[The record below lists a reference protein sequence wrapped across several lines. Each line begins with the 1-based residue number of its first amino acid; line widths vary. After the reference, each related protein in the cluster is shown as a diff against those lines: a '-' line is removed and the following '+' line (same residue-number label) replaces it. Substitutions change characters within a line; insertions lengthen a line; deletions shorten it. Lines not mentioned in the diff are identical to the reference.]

1 MGSGFIDN
9 RTALVK
15 DDLVRTIR
23 EGDRISVASSLFS
36 MYAYRELR
44 EQLESVGGFRFI
56 FTSKSFVREKTPKEQ
71 REFYIPR
78 LQREQGLYGT
88 ELEIRLRN
96 ELTQKA
102 IAVECAEWIR
112 RKQARF
118 MSFQNDNGL
127 SPFLGVQGEGG
138 TTAYMPFQ
146 EFSTTQLGVSHRA
159 SSYPGVAKMDAVQA
173 RGFIDQFDQA
183 WDSGQLQDVTQTVL
197 DNIEQMYRENPP
209 ELVYYMALYRIFSE
223 FLEDI
228 DEDVL
233 PKEGTGYRESV
244 IWNKLYDFQRD
255 AVLAII
261 NKLETFNG
269 CILADSVGLGKTFT
283 ALAVIK
289 YFEARNRNV
298 LVLCPKKLKDNWMTF
313 RSNVVN
319 NPLRDDRLRYD
330 VLFHT
335 DLSRVRGPSNMG
347 IDIGRIDWGNYDL
360 VVIDESHNFRN
371 GNDSAAK
378 ADDKENRY
386 RKLLEKVIRRGVRTK
401 VLMLSAT
408 PVNNR
413 FRDLQNQLA
422 LAYEGNDDDWTRKLG
437 LTTDIDTVFRNAQ
450 KAYGAWAK
458 FDPEER
464 TTKNLMDRLD
474 FDFFKVL
481 DQVTVARSRR
491 HIKRYYDMSAIGNF
505 PERLKPQTIR
515 PKLSTLPDAV
525 TYDRIYDE
533 LEKLGLALYMP
544 SEFLH
549 ESARSKYFDRDEIEG
564 LTTSGR
570 ETGVRKLMATNL
582 LKRFESSV
590 HSFRVTLERVYG
602 YMDETVKVIDKYER
616 YRNEHRS
623 LGMFE
628 RIDADRFD
636 EGFDLDRDDA
646 EEIEFTTQGRTQ
658 FALSDMDWKSWR
670 SYIQA
675 DMRVIRELLAMIRDI
690 DPGHDAK
697 LQRLYRTIRDKQEH
711 PINEGNRKILVFT
724 AFADTADYLYEHVS
738 EYAKTLGLET
748 AEVTGSRPGR
758 CTVRKVGGD
767 MGDILACFSPESKE
781 RDVTDP
787 GLRDCDIDIL
797 IATDCISEGQNL
809 QDCDMMVNYDIHWN
823 PVRIVQRFGR
833 VDRIGSTNQRIQ
845 LVNYWPDM
853 DLDKYLRLKDRVE
866 ARMRL
871 TVMTSTGDDDYI
883 NENEH
888 GDLAYRERQ
897 LRQMQSEIPD
907 LEDVEGGIS
916 ITDLGLNEFRMDLV
930 EYHKTNPDIE
940 HVPTGINAIVR
951 GEDPGILFVLRNVN
965 DAVNIGGRNQIHP
978 YYLVYVRDDGEIL
991 HGHLEPK
998 ACLDLMR
1005 SLCKGKIEH
1014 DPKLCAAYNKAT
1026 HNGRDMRH
1034 ASALLEAAVGG
1045 IIRQDERSVVDSL
1058 FGNGLS
1064 TFLDPGVQGLDDFE
1078 LVCFLVVQGKEA

>member
-1 MGSGFIDN
+1 MNSGFIDN
-9 RTALVK
+9 KTALVK
-15 DDLVRTIR
+15 DDLVRTIHA
-23 EGDRISVASSLFS
+23 GDRISVASSLFS

-44 EQLESVGGFRFI
+44 EQLENIDAFRLI
-56 FTSKSFVREKTPKEQ
+56 FTSKSFTSEKTPKEQ

-88 ELEIRLRN
+88 ELEIKLRN

-102 IAVECAEWIR
+102 IAVACAEWIK
-112 RKQARF
+112 RKGARF
-118 MSFQNDNGL
+118 MSFESDAKIP
-127 SPFLGVQGEGG
+127 SFLVTDGVGGAQG
-138 TTAYMPFQ
+138 YMPFE
-146 EFSTTQLGVSHRA
+146 EFSTTQLGVSNA
-159 SSYPGVAKMDAVQA
+159 ATPSYSSFVMKQDENQA
-173 RGFIDQFDQA
+173 RGLLGMFDQA
-183 WDSGQLQDVTQTVL
+183 WDSGELQDVTQTVL

-233 PKEGTGYRESV
+233 PKEGTGYRESQ
-244 IWNKLYDFQRD
+244 IWNKLYDFQKD
-255 AVLAII
+255 AALAII

-335 DLSRVRGPSNMG
+335 DLSRVKGPSNMG

-386 RKLLEKVIRRGVRTK
+386 QKLLEKVIHRGVKTK

-422 LAYEGNDDDWTRKLG
+422 LAYEGNDDDWTKKLG

-450 KAYGAWAK
+450 KAYGAWSK
-458 FDPEER
+458 LDPEER

-491 HIKRYYDMSAIGNF
+491 HIKRYYDMNAIGNF
-505 PERLKPQTIR
+505 PERMKPQTIR
-515 PKLSTLPDAV
+515 PKLSTRPESV
-525 TYDRIYDE
+525 SYDQIYDE
-533 LEKLGLALYMP
+533 LEKLKLALYTP
-544 SEFLH
+544 SEFLQP
-549 ESARSKYFDRDEIEG
+549 SKAAKYFDMDEIEG
-564 LTTSGR
+564 LTTRGR

-590 HSFRVTLERVYG
+590 HSFRVTLKRVYG
-602 YMDETVKVIDKYER
+602 CMDDTMKVIDKYEQHR
-616 YRNEHRS
+616 AEHKS
-623 LGMFE
+623 LGMFD
-628 RIDADRFD
+628 RIDADVFD

-646 EEIEFTTQGRTQ
+646 EEIEFTTQGKTQ

-675 DMRVIRELLAMIRDI
+675 DMRVIEGLLAMIRDI
-690 DPGHDAK
+690 DPEHDAK
-697 LQRLYRTIRDKQEH
+697 LQRLYQTIRDKQER
-711 PINEGNRKILVFT
+711 PINEGNRRILVFT

-738 EYAKTLGLET
+738 EYAQTLGLET

-758 CTVRKVGGD
+758 CTVKKVGGD
-767 MGDILACFSPESKE
+767 MGHPRLFQP
-781 RDVTDP
+781 
-787 GLRDCDIDIL
+787 
-797 IATDCISEGQNL
+797 
-809 QDCDMMVNYDIHWN
+809 
-823 PVRIVQRFGR
+823 
-833 VDRIGSTNQRIQ
+833 RIQ
-845 LVNYWPDM
+845 GT
-853 DLDKYLRLKDRVE
+853 R
-866 ARMRL
+866 
-871 TVMTSTGDDDYI
+871 
-883 NENEH
+883 
-888 GDLAYRERQ
+888 
-897 LRQMQSEIPD
+897 
-907 LEDVEGGIS
+907 
-916 ITDLGLNEFRMDLV
+916 
-930 EYHKTNPDIE
+930 
-940 HVPTGINAIVR
+940 
-951 GEDPGILFVLRNVN
+951 
-965 DAVNIGGRNQIHP
+965 
-978 YYLVYVRDDGEIL
+978 
-991 HGHLEPK
+991 
-998 ACLDLMR
+998 
-1005 SLCKGKIEH
+1005 
-1014 DPKLCAAYNKAT
+1014 
-1026 HNGRDMRH
+1026 RH
-1034 ASALLEAAVGG
+1034 RPW
-1045 IIRQDERSVVDSL
+1045 I
-1058 FGNGLS
+1058 
-1064 TFLDPGVQGLDDFE
+1064 
-1078 LVCFLVVQGKEA
+1078 K

>member
-386 RKLLEKVIRRGVRTK
+386 RKLLEKVIRSGVRTK

-422 LAYEGNDDDWTRKLG
+422 LAYEGNDDNWTKKLG

-458 FDPEER
+458 LDPEER

-491 HIKRYYDMSAIGNF
+491 HIKRYYDMSAIGSF

-533 LEKLGLALYMP
+533 LEKLRLALYMP

-623 LGMFE
+623 LGMFD
-628 RIDADRFD
+628 RIDTDRFD
-636 EGFDLDRDDA
+636 QGFDLDRDDA
-646 EEIEFTTQGRTQ
+646 EEIEFTTQGKTQ

-690 DPGHDAK
+690 DPEHDAK

-767 MGDILACFSPESKE
+767 MGDILACFSPKSKE
-781 RDVTDP
+781 RNVTDP
-787 GLRDCDIDIL
+787 RLKDCDIDIL

-888 GDLAYRERQ
+888 GDLAYREKQ
-897 LRQMQSEIPD
+897 LRQMQNEIPD
-907 LEDVEGGIS
+907 LEGVEGGIS

-930 EYHKTNPDIE
+930 EYHKKNPDIE

-951 GEDPGILFVLRNVN
+951 GADPGILFVLRNVN

-1005 SLCKGKIEH
+1005 SLCKGKDEY

-1026 HNGRDMRH
+1026 RNGKDMSH
-1034 ASALLEAAVGG
+1034 ASKLLEAAVGG
-1045 IIRQDERSVVDSL
+1045 IIRQDEQSAVDSL
-1058 FGNGLS
+1058 FGDGLS

-1078 LVCFLVVQGKEA
+1078 LVCFLVVQSREA

>member
-1 MGSGFIDN
+1 M
-9 RTALVK
+9 VK

-335 DLSRVRGPSNMG
+335 DLSRSKGPSNMG
-347 IDIGRIDWGNYDL
+347 IDIGLVDWGNYDL

-386 RKLLEKVIRRGVRTK
+386 RKLLEKVIRSGVRTK

-422 LAYEGNDDDWTRKLG
+422 LAYEGNDDNWTKKLG

-458 FDPEER
+458 LDPEER

-491 HIKRYYDMSAIGNF
+491 HIKRYYDMNAIGSF

-533 LEKLGLALYMP
+533 LEKLRLALYMP

-623 LGMFE
+623 LGMFD
-628 RIDADRFD
+628 RIDTDRFD
-636 EGFDLDRDDA
+636 QGFDLDRDDA
-646 EEIEFTTQGRTQ
+646 EEIEFTTQGKTQ

-675 DMRVIRELLAMIRDI
+675 DMRVIEGLLAMIRDI
-690 DPGHDAK
+690 DPEHDAK

-767 MGDILACFSPESKE
+767 MGDILACFSPKSKE
-781 RDVTDP
+781 RNVTDP
-787 GLRDCDIDIL
+787 RLKDCDIDIL

-888 GDLAYRERQ
+888 GDLAYREKQ
-897 LRQMQSEIPD
+897 LRQMQNEIPD
-907 LEDVEGGIS
+907 LEGVEGGIS

-930 EYHKTNPDIE
+930 EYHKKNPDIE

-951 GEDPGILFVLRNVN
+951 GADPGILFVLRNVN

-1005 SLCKGKIEH
+1005 SLCKGKDEY

-1026 HNGRDMRH
+1026 RNGKDMSH
-1034 ASALLEAAVGG
+1034 ASKLLEAAVGG
-1045 IIRQDERSVVDSL
+1045 IIRQDEQSAVDSL
-1058 FGNGLS
+1058 FGDGLS

-1078 LVCFLVVQGKEA
+1078 LVCFLVVQSREA

>member
-209 ELVYYMALYRIFSE
+209 ELVYYMALYRIFNE

-386 RKLLEKVIRRGVRTK
+386 QKLLEKVIRSGVRTK

-422 LAYEGNDDDWTRKLG
+422 LAYEGNDDNWTKKLG

-458 FDPEER
+458 LDPEER

-491 HIKRYYDMSAIGNF
+491 HIKRYYDMNAIGSF

-515 PKLSTLPDAV
+515 PKLSTQPDAV

-533 LEKLGLALYMP
+533 LERLRLALYMP

-628 RIDADRFD
+628 RIDTDRFD
-636 EGFDLDRDDA
+636 QGFDLDQDDA
-646 EEIEFTTQGRTQ
+646 EEIEFTTRVRTR

-675 DMRVIRELLAMIRDI
+675 DMQVIRELLAMIRDI
-690 DPGHDAK
+690 DPEHDAK

-738 EYAKTLGLET
+738 EYANSLGLET

-781 RDVTDP
+781 RNVTDP
-787 GLRDCDIDIL
+787 RLKDCDIDIL

-888 GDLAYRERQ
+888 GDLAYREKQ
-897 LRQMQSEIPD
+897 LRQMQNEIPD
-907 LEDVEGGIS
+907 LEGVEGGIS

-930 EYHKTNPDIE
+930 EYHKANPDIE

-951 GEDPGILFVLRNVN
+951 GADPGILFVLRNVN

-1005 SLCKGKIEH
+1005 SLCKGKDEH

-1026 HNGRDMRH
+1026 RNGKDMRR
-1034 ASALLEAAVGG
+1034 ASKLLEAAVGG
-1045 IIRQDERSVVDSL
+1045 IIRQDERSAVDSL
-1058 FGNGLS
+1058 FGDGLS

-1078 LVCFLVVQGKEA
+1078 LVCFLVIQGKEA

>member
-1 MGSGFIDN
+1 M
-9 RTALVK
+9 VK

-102 IAVECAEWIR
+102 IAVECTEWIR

-335 DLSRVRGPSNMG
+335 DLSRSKGPSNMG
-347 IDIGRIDWGNYDL
+347 IDIGLVDWGNYDL

-422 LAYEGNDDDWTRKLG
+422 LAYEGNDDDWTKKLG

-458 FDPEER
+458 LDPEER

-491 HIKRYYDMSAIGNF
+491 HIKRYYDMNAIGSF

-533 LEKLGLALYMP
+533 LEKLRLALYMP

-590 HSFRVTLERVYG
+590 YSFRVTLERVYG

-623 LGMFE
+623 LGMFD
-628 RIDADRFD
+628 RIDTDRFD
-636 EGFDLDRDDA
+636 RGFDLDRDDA
-646 EEIEFTTQGRTQ
+646 EEIEFTTQGRTG

-675 DMRVIRELLAMIRDI
+675 DMRVIEGLLAMIRDI
-690 DPGHDAK
+690 DPEHDAK
-697 LQRLYRTIRDKQEH
+697 LQRLYQTIRDKQEH

-724 AFADTADYLYEHVS
+724 AFADTADYLYEHVG

-781 RDVTDP
+781 RNVTDP
-787 GLRDCDIDIL
+787 RLKDCDIDIL

-907 LEDVEGGIS
+907 LEGVEGGIS

-930 EYHKTNPDIE
+930 EYHKANPDIE

-951 GEDPGILFVLRNVN
+951 GADPGILFVLRNVN

-998 ACLDLMR
+998 VCLDLMR
-1005 SLCKGKIEH
+1005 SLCKGKDEY

-1026 HNGRDMRH
+1026 RNGKDMSH
-1034 ASALLEAAVGG
+1034 ASKLLEAAVGG
-1045 IIRQDERSVVDSL
+1045 IIRQDEQSAVDSL
-1058 FGNGLS
+1058 FGDGLS

-1078 LVCFLVVQGKEA
+1078 LVCFLVIQGKEA

>member
-127 SPFLGVQGEGG
+127 SPFLGVQDAEG

-159 SSYPGVAKMDAVQA
+159 CSYPGVAKMDAVQA
-173 RGFIDQFDQA
+173 QGFIDQFDQA
-183 WDSGQLQDVTQTVL
+183 WNSGQLQDVTQTVL

-233 PKEGTGYRESV
+233 PKEGTGYRESA
-244 IWNKLYDFQRD
+244 IWNKLYDFQKD
-255 AVLAII
+255 AALAII

-386 RKLLEKVIRRGVRTK
+386 QKLLEKVIRRGVKTK

-422 LAYEGNDDDWTRKLG
+422 LAYEGNDDDWTKKLG

-450 KAYGAWAK
+450 KAYGAWTKLA
-458 FDPEER
+458 PEER

-481 DQVTVARSRR
+481 DQVTVARSRK
-491 HIKRYYDMSAIGNF
+491 HIKRYYDMNAIGNF

-515 PKLSTLPDAV
+515 PKLSTQPDSV

-533 LEKLGLALYMP
+533 LEKLKLALYVP

-549 ESARSKYFDRDEIEG
+549 ESARAKYFDKDEIEG

-570 ETGVRKLMATNL
+570 EAGVRKLMATNL

-602 YMDETVKVIDKYER
+602 YMDNTVKVIDKYEQ

-623 LGMFE
+623 LGMFD
-628 RIDADRFD
+628 RIDADKFD

-646 EEIEFTTQGRTQ
+646 EEIEFTTQGKTQ

-690 DPGHDAK
+690 DPEHDAK

-781 RDVTDP
+781 RNVTDP
-787 GLRDCDIDIL
+787 RLKDCDIDIL

-888 GDLAYRERQ
+888 GDLAYREKQ
-897 LRQMQSEIPD
+897 LRQMQNEIPD
-907 LEDVEGGIS
+907 LEGVEGGIS

-930 EYHKTNPDIE
+930 EYHKANPDIE

-951 GEDPGILFVLRNVN
+951 GADPGILFVLRNVN

-1005 SLCKGKIEH
+1005 SLCKGKDEY

-1026 HNGRDMRH
+1026 RNGKDMSH
-1034 ASALLEAAVGG
+1034 ASKLLEAAVGG
-1045 IIRQDERSVVDSL
+1045 IIRQDEQSAVDSL
-1058 FGNGLS
+1058 FGDGLS

-1078 LVCFLVVQGKEA
+1078 LVCFLVIQGKEA

>member
-1 MGSGFIDN
+1 
-9 RTALVK
+9 
-15 DDLVRTIR
+15 
-23 EGDRISVASSLFS
+23 

-102 IAVECAEWIR
+102 IAVECTEWIR

-335 DLSRVRGPSNMG
+335 DLSRSKGPSNMG
-347 IDIGRIDWGNYDL
+347 IDIGLVDWGNYDL

-386 RKLLEKVIRRGVRTK
+386 QKLLEKVIRRGVRTK

-422 LAYEGNDDDWTRKLG
+422 LAYEGNDDDWTKKLG

-458 FDPEER
+458 LDPEER

-491 HIKRYYDMSAIGNF
+491 HIKRYYDMNAIGSF

-515 PKLSTLPDAV
+515 PKLSTQPDAV

-533 LEKLGLALYMP
+533 LERLRLALYMP

-590 HSFRVTLERVYG
+590 YSFRVTLERVYG

-623 LGMFE
+623 LGMFD
-628 RIDADRFD
+628 RIDTDRFD
-636 EGFDLDRDDA
+636 QGFDFDRDDA
-646 EEIEFTTQGRTQ
+646 EEIEFTTQGRTG

-670 SYIQA
+670 FYIQA
-675 DMRVIRELLAMIRDI
+675 DMRVIEGLLAMIRDI
-690 DPGHDAK
+690 DPEHDAK
-697 LQRLYRTIRDKQEH
+697 LQRLYQTIRDKQEH

-724 AFADTADYLYEHVS
+724 AFADTADYLYEHVG

-781 RDVTDP
+781 RNVTDP
-787 GLRDCDIDIL
+787 RLKDCDIDIL

-907 LEDVEGGIS
+907 LEGVEGGIS

-930 EYHKTNPDIE
+930 EYHKANPDIE

-951 GEDPGILFVLRNVN
+951 GADPGILFVLRNVN

-998 ACLDLMR
+998 VCLDLMR
-1005 SLCKGKIEH
+1005 SLCKGKDEY

-1026 HNGRDMRH
+1026 RNGKDMSH
-1034 ASALLEAAVGG
+1034 ASKLLEAAVGG
-1045 IIRQDERSVVDSL
+1045 IIRQDEQSAVDSL
-1058 FGNGLS
+1058 FGDGLS

-1078 LVCFLVVQGKEA
+1078 LVCFLVIQGKEA

>member
-1 MGSGFIDN
+1 M
-9 RTALVK
+9 
-15 DDLVRTIR
+15 
-23 EGDRISVASSLFS
+23 
-36 MYAYRELR
+36 
-44 EQLESVGGFRFI
+44 
-56 FTSKSFVREKTPKEQ
+56 
-71 REFYIPR
+71 
-78 LQREQGLYGT
+78 
-88 ELEIRLRN
+88 
-96 ELTQKA
+96 
-102 IAVECAEWIR
+102 
-112 RKQARF
+112 
-118 MSFQNDNGL
+118 
-127 SPFLGVQGEGG
+127 
-138 TTAYMPFQ
+138 
-146 EFSTTQLGVSHRA
+146 
-159 SSYPGVAKMDAVQA
+159 
-173 RGFIDQFDQA
+173 FDQA
-183 WDSGQLQDVTQTVL
+183 WDSGELQDVTQTVL

-223 FLEDI
+223 FLEDV

-233 PKEGTGYRESV
+233 PKEGVGYRESQ
-244 IWNKLYDFQRD
+244 IWNNLYDFQKD
-255 AVLAII
+255 AALAII

-269 CILADSVGLGKTFT
+269 CILADAVGLGKTFT

-335 DLSRVRGPSNMG
+335 DLSRVKGPSTMG
-347 IDIGRIDWGNYDL
+347 IDIGCIDWGNYDL

-386 RKLLEKVIRRGVRTK
+386 QKLLEKVIHRGVKTK

-422 LAYEGNDDDWTRKLG
+422 LAYEGNDDDWTKKLG

-450 KAYGAWAK
+450 KAYGAWSK

-481 DQVTVARSRR
+481 DQVTVARSRK
-491 HIKRYYDMSAIGNF
+491 HVKRYYDMNAIGNF
-505 PERLKPQTIR
+505 HERMKPQTIR
-515 PKLSTLPDAV
+515 PKLSTRPESV
-525 TYDRIYDE
+525 SYDQIYDE
-533 LEKLGLALYMP
+533 LEKLKLALYTP
-544 SEFLH
+544 SEFLQP
-549 ESARSKYFDRDEIEG
+549 SKTAKYFDMDEIEG
-564 LTTSGR
+564 LTTRGR

-582 LKRFESSV
+582 LKRFKSSV
-590 HSFRVTLERVYG
+590 HSFRVTLKRVYG
-602 YMDETVKVIDKYER
+602 YMDDTVKVIDKYEQHR
-616 YRNEHRS
+616 AEHKS
-623 LGMFE
+623 LGMFD
-628 RIDADRFD
+628 RIDADVFD

-646 EEIEFTTQGRTQ
+646 EEIEFTTQGKTQ

-675 DMRVIRELLAMIRDI
+675 DMRVIEGLLAMIRDI
-690 DPGHDAK
+690 DPEHDAK
-697 LQRLYRTIRDKQEH
+697 LQRLYQTIRDKQER
-711 PINEGNRKILVFT
+711 PINEGNRRILVFT

-738 EYAKTLGLET
+738 EYSQPLSFET

-758 CTVRKVGGD
+758 CTVKKVGGD

-781 RDVTDP
+781 RGVTDP
-787 GLRDCDIDIL
+787 GLSDCDIDIL

-883 NENEH
+883 NENE
-888 GDLAYRERQ
+888 R
-897 LRQMQSEIPD
+897 
-907 LEDVEGGIS
+907 
-916 ITDLGLNEFRMDLV
+916 
-930 EYHKTNPDIE
+930 
-940 HVPTGINAIVR
+940 
-951 GEDPGILFVLRNVN
+951 
-965 DAVNIGGRNQIHP
+965 
-978 YYLVYVRDDGEIL
+978 
-991 HGHLEPK
+991 
-998 ACLDLMR
+998 
-1005 SLCKGKIEH
+1005 
-1014 DPKLCAAYNKAT
+1014 
-1026 HNGRDMRH
+1026 
-1034 ASALLEAAVGG
+1034 
-1045 IIRQDERSVVDSL
+1045 
-1058 FGNGLS
+1058 
-1064 TFLDPGVQGLDDFE
+1064 
-1078 LVCFLVVQGKEA
+1078 